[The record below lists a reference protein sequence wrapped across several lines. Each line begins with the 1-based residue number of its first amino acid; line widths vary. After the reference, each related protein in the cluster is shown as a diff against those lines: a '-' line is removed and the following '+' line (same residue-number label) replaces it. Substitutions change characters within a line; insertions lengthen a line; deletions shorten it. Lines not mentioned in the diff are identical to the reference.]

1 LAGFATMEVEIHA
14 APRPRPDRPR
24 KSSLMSQSPSPR
36 SLRRNPGPACRS
48 FVRAIGLALVCVL
61 LGILL
66 GVADAEADD
75 SSPRKLGR
83 GLANMTLG
91 VIVVPAQVIE
101 TTRTQGPFVGATWG
115 LAKGLGW
122 MVATEAI
129 GVFEFLTCPFETPP
143 DFKPILSPEF
153 PWGHYQDAETRNAK
167 KEVKR
172 RKVFTRDR

>member
-1 LAGFATMEVEIHA
+1 
-14 APRPRPDRPR
+14 
-24 KSSLMSQSPSPR
+24 
-36 SLRRNPGPACRS
+36 
-48 FVRAIGLALVCVL
+48 
-61 LGILL
+61 
-66 GVADAEADD
+66 
-75 SSPRKLGR
+75 
-83 GLANMTLG
+83 
-91 VIVVPAQVIE
+91 VVPAQVIE
-101 TTRTQGPFVGATWG
+101 TTRAQGPFVGATWG

-122 MVATEAI
+122 MVATEAV

>member
-1 LAGFATMEVEIHA
+1 MEVEIHA
-14 APRPRPDRPR
+14 ALRPRPDRPK
-24 KSSLMSQSPSPR
+24 KSTLMFHSPSARSPR
-36 SLRRNPGPACRS
+36 RPTGSARRS
-48 FVRAIGLALVCVL
+48 SVQTIGLALACVL
-61 LGILL
+61 LGA
-66 GVADAEADD
+66 GNAAADD

-83 GLANMTLG
+83 GLANLTLG

-101 TTRTQGPFVGATWG
+101 TTRAQGPFVGATWG

-129 GVFEFLTCPFETPP
+129 GLFEFLTCPFETPP
-143 DFKPILSPEF
+143 DFKPILAPEF
-153 PWGHYQDAETRNAK
+153 PWGHYQDPEKRTDK